1 MARRRRWWWGR
12 GRQGGKEEGE
22 EEQELPVPTN
32 VLPHR
37 LALFAK
43 SLREIEALRAEQ
55 NHLVGAFLSTFQFAL
70 LARPMFIF
78 SFLPLPL
85 SVWCMRISA
94 HSVSSSHPCT
104 LLPSLLSSSLPQLKQ
119 EFHVDALPP
128 GATDPSLF
136 PILNTKVQH
145 LCLRFPVQ
153 AEEIA
158 QKNGFET
165 AEFNSLLLKTEKNP
179 FFRWRVERLMEAET

>member
-1 MARRRRWWWGR
+1 MVGEGTTGREGGR
-12 GRQGGKEEGE
+12 GGGAGAAGADQRAPASLGPLRQKPAGNRGAPSG
-22 EEQELPVPTN
+22 
-32 VLPHR
+32 
-37 LALFAK
+37 AK
-43 SLREIEALRAEQ
+43 SFGGCFSIHISIR
-55 NHLVGAFLSTFQFAL
+55 L
-70 LARPMFIF
+70 LARPMFVF

-104 LLPSLLSSSLPQLKQ
+104 LLPSLPSSSLPQLKQ
-119 EFHVDALPP
+119 EFHVDTLPP

-165 AEFNSLLLKTEKNP
+165 AEFNSLLLKAEKNP
-179 FFRWRVERLMEAET
+179 FFRWRVERLMEAES